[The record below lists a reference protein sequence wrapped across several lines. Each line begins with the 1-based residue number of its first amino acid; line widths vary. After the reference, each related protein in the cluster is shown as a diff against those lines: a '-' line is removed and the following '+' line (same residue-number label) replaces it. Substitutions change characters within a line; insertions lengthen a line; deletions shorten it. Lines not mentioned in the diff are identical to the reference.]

1 LTFHVPLPDTERGGH
16 LSSTGLQRKL
26 IENMKIAIALALTAA
41 LGVGAGFGMA
51 VWRFGS
57 LPGESEL
64 PPLVPGPEPP
74 ELGGAGPGNPRVAV
88 DAEKYDFGVM
98 DLDAEMSHDFVIKN
112 IGDGVLNLRKGQTS
126 CRCTVSNLDTT
137 GNLDTIDVL
146 PGRSTKV
153 TLTWEGNEV
162 LGPYRQ
168 TATIHTNDTA
178 RPRLELVV
186 SGRIT
191 AAARTVP
198 RELVFSQVTAG
209 EPATAEIP
217 LYGYLEEALE
227 VHGYELARPETAEYF
242 DVAFEPLTPE
252 LLKEEDGAKSGF
264 LVKVTVKPGLP
275 QGPFRQTIKVQTN
288 LEGPTP
294 VEIPV
299 KGTVTS
305 DIMVAGPGWSDEH
318 GLLDLAAVASRDG
331 AERRLLLIVRG
342 PHRREVH
349 FEPAEISPDLLRV
362 ELGHTKEVNNG
373 LVLQTPIWIRIPP
386 GSRPANHLGG
396 EQGDLGTILLKTGH
410 PKAPLLRIRVRFVV
424 EG

>member
-1 LTFHVPLPDTERGGH
+1 
-16 LSSTGLQRKL
+16 
-26 IENMKIAIALALTAA
+26 MKIALALALTAA

-51 VWRFGS
+51 VWRFGG
-57 LPGESEL
+57 LPGEGEL
-64 PPLVPGPEPP
+64 PPLVPGSERPEP
-74 ELGGAGPGNPRVAV
+74 GGAGSGNPRVVVA
-88 DAEKYDFGVM
+88 AEEYDFGVM

-112 IGDGVLNLRKGQTS
+112 IGEGVLRLRKGKTS
-126 CRCTVSNLDTT
+126 CRCTLSELKTT
-137 GNLDTIDVL
+137 EVP
-146 PGRSTKV
+146 PGGSTKV
-153 TLTWEGNEV
+153 TLTWSGNEA

-168 TATIHTNDTA
+168 TATIHTNDLA
-178 RPRLELVV
+178 RPRIELIV

-191 AAARTVP
+191 AAARAVP

-217 LYGYLEEALE
+217 LYGYLEEPLE
-227 VHGYELARPETAEYF
+227 VHGYELERTETAKYF
-242 DVAFEPLTPE
+242 EVAFEPLTPG

-264 LVKVTVKPGLP
+264 LVKVAVKPGLP

-305 DIMVAGPGWSDEH
+305 DIMVVGPGWNDEH
-318 GLLDLAAVASRDG
+318 GLLDLATVSSQEG
-331 AERRLLLIVRG
+331 IERRLLLIVRG
-342 PHRREVH
+342 PHRDGVD
-349 FEPAEISPDLLRV
+349 FEPVEVSPDLLRV
-362 ELGHTKEVNNG
+362 EPGHTKEVNDG
-373 LVLQTPIWIRIPP
+373 LVLQTPLWIRIPP

-396 EQGDLGTILLKTGH
+396 EQGELGTILLKTGH